1 MSERLHLIGHEAED
15 IPVLS
20 ALLQDAAVRV
30 DDIAFDAKA
39 RRFVLVANRYCWE
52 RDVPT
57 RTRSAVRVEGVMRA
71 QRKEWPTDGNA
82 VLELLAIRADEAG
95 LTLDFAGGPSVRLET
110 ECIDLVLEDLAG
122 PWGARTMP
130 RHDV

>member
-1 MSERLHLIGHEAED
+1 MSERLHLIGHEAND

-71 QRKEWPTDGNA
+71 QRKEWPTDGKA

>member
-1 MSERLHLIGHEAED
+1 MSERLHLIGHEADD

>member
-1 MSERLHLIGHEAED
+1 MSERLHMIGNDSED
-15 IPVLS
+15 VPVIS
-20 ALLQDAAVRV
+20 ALMQDAAVRV
-30 DDIAFDAKA
+30 DDIAFDARA
-39 RRFVLVANRYCWE
+39 RRFALVANRYCWE

-57 RTRSAVRVEGVMRA
+57 RTRTAVRVEGVMRA
-71 QRKEWPTDGNA
+71 QRRDWPTDGSA

-110 ECIDLVLEDLAG
+110 ECIDLVLDDLAG
-122 PWGARTMP
+122 PWGARATP